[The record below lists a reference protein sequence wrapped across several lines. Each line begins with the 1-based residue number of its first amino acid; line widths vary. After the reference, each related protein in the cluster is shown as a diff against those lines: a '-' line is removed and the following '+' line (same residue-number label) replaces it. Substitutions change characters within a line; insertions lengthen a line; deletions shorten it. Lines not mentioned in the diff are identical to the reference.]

1 MTTVVGN
8 KILKNL
14 GTTQTTLLE
23 TTANNRFTVIGLS
36 FTNVSDSIV
45 YVDAT
50 LDDGYYMKDVML
62 PVGSSL
68 RAINSGEKLTMGFNS
83 NFKVSASANNSI
95 DVIASFASIV
105 EQGLDTEVQLLEG
118 EGIRIVRNGNKI
130 RVGVVPQDLH
140 IGVAADD
147 SSVKDI
153 KIGETLELR
162 GTQNISTASDA
173 EGRITFTGPDLTS
186 YVQSTDVAWQ
196 ISADNDTYRNII
208 VGNRIKVS
216 GTQNVSTTSD
226 AVGNIVIAG
235 PDLSNYVQNTA
246 TAFSITTDDTT
257 TDPVLI
263 NETIQIKGGNN
274 ITTSNDGSGGIV
286 ISGPANLLN
295 IGADDLQYKQLSIG
309 ANFAIKGGTN
319 VTTTSDANGNI
330 TINGADLTSYV
341 QNTDVAWRKGDQAGT
356 YQDVTVNNTVQFRG
370 YNGITVSHITNG
382 IGITGPSVL
391 WRIAADDDQYKT
403 VGVNQNIKLIGGSGI
418 TTTSDASGNITITAG
433 GGAITLG
440 SLANVTTTNPQNNDI
455 LVYNNNQ
462 WVNTPNTAGDLDPIV
477 AAIALG

>member
-226 AVGNIVIAG
+226 AVGNIVISG

-309 ANFAIKGGTN
+309 ANFAIN
-319 VTTTSDANGNI
+319 CLLYTS
-330 TINGADLTSYV
+330 
-341 QNTDVAWRKGDQAGT
+341 
-356 YQDVTVNNTVQFRG
+356 
-370 YNGITVSHITNG
+370 
-382 IGITGPSVL
+382 P
-391 WRIAADDDQYKT
+391 
-403 VGVNQNIKLIGGSGI
+403 
-418 TTTSDASGNITITAG
+418 
-433 GGAITLG
+433 
-440 SLANVTTTNPQNNDI
+440 
-455 LVYNNNQ
+455 
-462 WVNTPNTAGDLDPIV
+462 TPRD
-477 AAIALG
+477 